1 MSQRYAIK
9 SKAEALAYLA
19 HPLLGT
25 QLMECTRAVLSV
37 ADRSAHEIFGS
48 LDDVKCRS
56 LMTLFDAVHAGSL
69 FRQCLDRC
77 FDGERDPATLAV
89 LDQWGAAGGPPV
101 SARS

>member
-1 MSQRYAIK
+1 
-9 SKAEALAYLA
+9 
-19 HPLLGT
+19 
-25 QLMECTRAVLSV
+25 MECTRAALSV

-56 LMTLFDAVHAGSL
+56 SMTLFDAVHAGSL
-69 FRQCLDRC
+69 SRQCLDRC